1 MNSSMVFLAVY
12 IPIFLMV
19 HLLIYNVQLVS
30 GKNYF
35 YGVYV
40 KNITLNEEDKK
51 RIDKGYKRNMN
62 IVFLLIVTLFI
73 INAVL
78 IKYNSEIVSV
88 ILMLVYTVVSFV
100 YLKKYYEEVK
110 YLKSNI
116 LSSLQNNSIKN
127 ENQRKRVAIDTEL
140 LNAKMKLKKKFT
152 ILFGV
157 CIALS
162 IISALYLAIN
172 YNSLPDTI
180 ITNWGANG
188 KPDGFSK
195 KSFQSVFFVS
205 FMDLS
210 LVVLMAFMTVETIG
224 ARMYIDTTN
233 LEENRKKAINY
244 LNKMGYCFF
253 LLTLSIQSIT
263 TTMPIF
269 MVNQMDIPM
278 ILFIPS
284 IILPMLFSIAL
295 MYYFIRLSSLK
306 TKNKDINPL
315 DSDDEKWLY
324 GFIYYNKEDPSFIV
338 EKRFGAGWTFNLAS
352 TKGKLITALLVVMIV
367 GSLVIPFFM

>member
-1 MNSSMVFLAVY
+1 MNSSMVFLAVF

-30 GKNYF
+30 SKNYF
-35 YGVYV
+35 YGVYI
-40 KNITLNEEDKK
+40 KNITLKEEDKK
-51 RIDKGYKRNMN
+51 RIDKGYKRKMN
-62 IVFLLIVTLFI
+62 IVFLLMLTLFI
-73 INAVL
+73 INVVL

-88 ILMLVYTVVSFV
+88 VLMLAYTVVSFV

-116 LSSLQNNSIKN
+116 LNSLENSNLKN

-162 IISALYLAIN
+162 IISALYLVFN

-180 ITNWGANG
+180 ITHWGVNG
-188 KPDGFSK
+188 KPDGFSE
-195 KSFQSVFFVS
+195 KSFQSVFFIS

-233 LEENRKKAINY
+233 LEENRKKVINY
-244 LNKMGYCFF
+244 LNKQGYCFF
-253 LLTLSIQSIT
+253 LLTLSIQLIT

-269 MVNQMDIPM
+269 MVNQINVPM
-278 ILFIPS
+278 VLFIPS
-284 IILPMLFSIAL
+284 MILPIFFSIAL

-324 GFIYYNKEDPSFIV
+324 GFIYYNEEDPSFIV

-352 TKGKLITALLVVMIV
+352 TKGKLITVLLVVMIV

>member
-1 MNSSMVFLAVY
+1 MNSSMVFLAVF

-19 HLLIYNVQLVS
+19 HLLVYNIQLVS

-51 RIDKGYKRNMN
+51 RIDKGYKRKMN
-62 IVFLLIVTLFI
+62 LVFLLMVILFI
-73 INAVL
+73 INAFL

-88 ILMLVYTVVSFV
+88 VLMLAYTVVSFV

-110 YLKSNI
+110 YLKSNV
-116 LSSLQNNSIKN
+116 LSSLENSNLKN
-127 ENQRKRVAIDTEL
+127 ENKRNRVAIDTEL

-152 ILFGV
+152 ILFGIS
-157 CIALS
+157 IALS
-162 IISALYLAIN
+162 VISALYLAIN
-172 YNSLPDTI
+172 YNNLPDTI
-180 ITNWGANG
+180 ITHWGANG
-188 KPDGFSK
+188 NADGFSE
-195 KSFQSVFFVS
+195 KSFQSVFFIS

-244 LNKMGYCFF
+244 LNKLGYCFF

-269 MVNQMDIPM
+269 MVNQMDVPM

-284 IILPMLFSIAL
+284 MILPIFLSIVL

-324 GFIYYNKEDPSFIV
+324 GFIYYNKEDPSFVV

-352 TKGKLITALLVVMIV
+352 TKGKLITVLLVVMIV
-367 GSLVIPFFM
+367 SSLVIPFFM